1 MIEVYRRRIA
11 ENQVKFDHDSKLL
24 SSLSLVRLIVFVGA
38 ISCILIIASNR
49 LASLLVFVVPVS
61 AFAFGLAV
69 KRYNQA
75 ARELRHV
82 TLLRQINAQEISR
95 LENKLADFPSGQAFI
110 KREHPYIADVDIF
123 GTHSLFQ
130 LLNRTTTEAGQ
141 IRLAEWL
148 AEPTSKQIILMRQ
161 QSIQELTPKM
171 DWRQDLQA
179 AGMPF
184 INPKSSYDKLLKWN
198 KEPVKLL
205 PQRHKYLLISVVLG
219 FLALAA
225 FAFFIHHLSE
235 VLSNEKQFSI
245 FSIFPLLVSLTVNGL
260 VLKRLKK
267 TSQEIVEHLLHNV
280 PVLAGYEALINKI
293 EAETFH
299 SEMLTNLQAVF
310 RSNDYSAA
318 AEIRKL
324 KRILELLMQRGG
336 KGPIGGNAFY
346 AIFNQFFLL
355 DIYFGLLTESW
366 KTNNKANL
374 VNWVSA
380 ISDFEAISSLSGFA
394 CSNPSYQFPEIND
407 VPYQIHFAQLG
418 HPLIHSEKRVCNDFQ
433 LAGDGSIMMITGSNM
448 AGKSTFLRTIG
459 VNMVLAFMGAP
470 CCMTS
475 GSVSPVRLFTSM
487 RTQDNLEEGVSS
499 FYAELLRI
507 EQLLKLVESGKPV
520 FFLLDEMF
528 KGTNSQDRYKG
539 GISLIR
545 QLSEL
550 HASGIV
556 STHDLELAR
565 ATSEH
570 LPVRNFSF
578 NSQVTGREMH
588 FDYKLTEGLCL
599 DFNASELMRKSGIK
613 LI

>member
-1 MIEVYRRRIA
+1 MMEVYRRRVA
-11 ENQVKFDHDSKLL
+11 ENQVKVDRDSKLL

-38 ISCILIIASNR
+38 ICCILVIASNR
-49 LASLLVFVVPVS
+49 LASLLVFVVPASV
-61 AFAFGLAV
+61 FAFGLAV
-69 KRYNQA
+69 KRYNLA

-82 TLLRQINAQEISR
+82 TLLQQINAQEISR

-148 AEPTSKQIILMRQ
+148 AEPASKETILMRQ
-161 QSIQELTPKM
+161 QAVQELAPKM

-184 INPKSSYDKLLKWN
+184 INPKTSYDGLLKWN
-198 KEPVKLL
+198 AEPVKLL
-205 PQRHKYLLISVVLG
+205 PRRTQYLVAGIMLGITALASLG
-219 FLALAA
+219 F
-225 FAFFIHHLSE
+225 FAFHLVQ
-235 VLSNEKQFSI
+235 VLRNLEPFSI
-245 FSIFPLLVSLTVNGL
+245 YYLIPLLVSLTINGL
-260 VLKRLKK
+260 VLKRLKA
-267 TSQEIVEHLLHNV
+267 TSQEIIDRLAQNV

-293 EAETFH
+293 ESETFTTR
-299 SEMLTNLQAVF
+299 MLQDLQVVF
-310 RSNDYSAA
+310 RNSHYSAA

-324 KRILELLMQRGG
+324 KRILEVFMQRGS

-346 AIFNQFFLL
+346 TILNQFFLL
-355 DIYFGLLTESW
+355 DIYWILLTENW
-366 KTNNKANL
+366 KTRNKENL
-374 VNWVSA
+374 GSWVAAVSE
-380 ISDFEAISSLSGFA
+380 FEAVASLSGFA
-394 CSNPSYQFPEIND
+394 CSNPSYTLPEISD
-407 VPYQIHFAQLG
+407 EPGQLRFTQLG
-418 HPLIHSEKRVCNDFQ
+418 HPLLHSEKRVCNDFE

-459 VNMVLAFMGAP
+459 VNLVLAFMGSP

-499 FYAELLRI
+499 FYAELLRV
-507 EQLLKLVESGKPV
+507 EQLLKLAESGAPV

-565 ATSEH
+565 ATSEY
-570 LPVRNFSF
+570 LPVRNYSF
-578 NSQVTGREMH
+578 NSRVTGREMF